1 MTRRGSLIYY
11 LAAWICGCTFM
22 SICIWLKDLFGAPLM
37 QAYSM
42 RGAIGLLLFNFY
54 ALIFGAASAFLG
66 AFILRHLA
74 RAARWE
80 LAWQWALAGAILSPA
95 IVELLGIWGRYLIA
109 GPESRHRWLLL
120 LTYGPTTVLDAGIWL
135 AIPAGAAT
143 AFVLYRIHRAF
154 VLLANPASILL

>member
-22 SICIWLKDLFGAPLM
+22 SVCIWLKDLLGAPVM

-42 RGAIGLLLFNFY
+42 RGAVGLLLFNFY
-54 ALIFGAASAFLG
+54 ALIFGAASAFIG
-66 AFILRHLA
+66 AFLLRQIA
-74 RAARWE
+74 RVAHWE
-80 LAWQWALAGAILSPA
+80 FAWQWVLAGAILSPA
-95 IVELLGIWGRYLIA
+95 LIELLGIWGRHLLAGVEIHRRWPLLI
-109 GPESRHRWLLL
+109 
-120 LTYGPTTVLDAGIWL
+120 TYGPTIVLDAGIWL

-154 VLLANPASILL
+154 VLLANPALILL

>member
-22 SICIWLKDLFGAPLM
+22 SVCIWLKDLLGAPVM

-42 RGAIGLLLFNFY
+42 RGAVGLLLFNFY
-54 ALIFGAASAFLG
+54 ALIFGAPSAFLG
-66 AFILRHLA
+66 AFLLRRLA

-80 LAWQWALAGAILSPA
+80 LAWQWALAGAILAPA
-95 IVELLGIWGRYLIA
+95 LIELLGIWGRHLLA
-109 GPESRHRWLLL
+109 GAEIHRRWLLL
-120 LTYGPTTVLDAGIWL
+120 ITYGPTIVLDAGIWL

-154 VLLANPASILL
+154 VPLANPALILL

>member
-1 MTRRGSLIYY
+1 MTRRGSLAYY

-22 SICIWLKDLFGAPLM
+22 SVCIWLKDLLGAPLM

-42 RGAIGLLLFNFY
+42 RGAVGLLLFNFY

-66 AFILRHLA
+66 AFLLRRLA
-74 RAARWE
+74 RVAHWE
-80 LAWQWALAGAILSPA
+80 LAWQWVLAGSILSPA
-95 IVELLGIWGRYLIA
+95 LLELLGIWGRQMLA
-109 GPESRHRWLLL
+109 GPGPRQRWLLL
-120 LTYGPTTVLDAGIWL
+120 ITYGPTIVLDAGIWL

-154 VLLANPASILL
+154 ELLADPALILL

>member
-22 SICIWLKDLFGAPLM
+22 GICIWLKDLFGAPLM

-54 ALIFGAASAFLG
+54 ALIFGAVAAFLG
-66 AFILRHLA
+66 AFLLRLIA
-74 RAARWE
+74 RAAHWQ
-80 LAWQWALAGAILSPA
+80 LAWQWTLAGAILSPA
-95 IVELLGIWGRYLIA
+95 LIELLGVWGRHLLS
-109 GPESRHRWLLL
+109 GPELHRRWPLLI
-120 LTYGPTTVLDAGIWL
+120 TYGPKIVLDAGIWL
-135 AIPAGAAT
+135 AIPVGAAT

-154 VLLANPASILL
+154 VLLANPPGCS

>member
-66 AFILRHLA
+66 AFLLRLIA
-74 RAARWE
+74 RAARWQ
-80 LAWQWALAGAILSPA
+80 LAWQWTLVGAILSPA
-95 IVELLGIWGRYLIA
+95 LIELLGIWGRHLQN
-109 GPESRHRWLLL
+109 GPELHRRWLLL
-120 LTYGPTTVLDAGIWL
+120 IAYGPKIVLDAGIWL
-135 AIPAGAAT
+135 AIPVGAAT

-154 VLLANPASILL
+154 VLLANPP